1 MMKKWIQALVFLAPV
16 ILLVAGLN
24 YMIDPGNLFRNAAEQ
39 LAALELE
46 GKDAY
51 VVSGNLEE
59 RDVAEHLIVGME
71 EPAEVIAVGP
81 SLVRWVNSDMV
92 KSDSFY
98 NLGVSSG
105 MGYDILAIIG
115 ELIRYDKLPEKM
127 LFCVDSLFFDQT
139 LMDAHPEYWQER
151 KDDARYCLES
161 IGAEIPQ
168 QISNGSSDWI
178 NHLIKYRQLLSVTYF
193 QSSVEYV
200 SLNGIQTPQMVGE
213 VYAGY
218 EGAYYLKDN
227 ARVSNTAVRN
237 ISAEE
242 VAADIQE
249 YISDH
254 AENSSRSTLDNA
266 ITPGEHM
273 DQEMKEIFSDLIGYL
288 VDEGVEI
295 KFFFHPFPQQVW
307 DYMEETGNYPLVRET
322 EELGRG
328 VAEAYN
334 IEVIGSYNPYDIGCT
349 TEDFQDYRHLKP
361 EALIKYFDF
370 SF

>member
-92 KSDSFY
+92 RSNSFY

-105 MGYDILAIIG
+105 TGYDILAIIG

-139 LMDAHPEYWQER
+139 FMDAHPEYWQER

-227 ARVSNTAVRN
+227 AVVSSSAVRN
-237 ISAEE
+237 ISAEV
-242 VAADIQE
+242 VAADIEE
-249 YISDH
+249 YINDH
-254 AENSSRSTLDNA
+254 SANSGRSTLDKA
-266 ITPGEHM
+266 ITPEEHVNEEM
-273 DQEMKEIFSDLIGYL
+273 ENIFRKLIQYLREQE
-288 VDEGVEI
+288 VEV

-307 DYMEETGNYPLVRET
+307 NYMGSTGNYPIVGET
-322 EELGRG
+322 EVLARK
-328 VAEAYN
+328 VAAEYG
-334 IEVIGSYNPYDIGCT
+334 IQIVGSYNPYDIGCT
-349 TEDFQDYRHLKP
+349 TKDFLDYRHLQA
-361 EALIKYFDF
+361 EALEKYFDF